1 LSLADPSTVEAEVP
15 SGLEARRRQI
25 LQAARACFSRWGFHG
40 ASMGQICAEARM
52 SPGALYRYFPSKD
65 AIIEAI
71 ASDEREM
78 AGACMAELAGEGP
91 LADRIVRTCIGY
103 LEGARDPQTGGLMVE
118 ICSESLRNTA
128 VGQRFHEVEGT
139 VRQAIQTAIED
150 GIARG
155 EVDPRIDLAIVMTI
169 LFGLGD
175 GLMMRLQLDRD
186 VEPAS
191 LEPYL
196 LRIMRMLLREPLQ

>member
-1 LSLADPSTVEAEVP
+1 LSLSVLPEAEAP

-25 LQAARACFSRWGFHG
+25 LNAARLCFSRWGFHG

-71 ASDEREM
+71 ANEERLG
-78 AGACMAELAGEGP
+78 AQACMAEMEGEGP
-91 LADRIVRTCIGY
+91 LAERIVRTCVSY
-103 LEGARDPQTGGLMVE
+103 LEAARDPETGGLMVE

-128 VGQRFHEVEGT
+128 VGQRFAEIEAT
-139 VRQAIQTAIED
+139 VRGAIRAAIM
-150 GIARG
+150 GGMRTG
-155 EVDPRIDLAIVMTI
+155 EVDPAIDVDKVVTI

-175 GLMMRLQLDRD
+175 GLLMRLQMDRH
-186 VEPAS
+186 VRPAE
-191 LEPYL
+191 LQPYL
-196 LRIMRMLLREPLQ
+196 LRIMNVLLKEPAQ